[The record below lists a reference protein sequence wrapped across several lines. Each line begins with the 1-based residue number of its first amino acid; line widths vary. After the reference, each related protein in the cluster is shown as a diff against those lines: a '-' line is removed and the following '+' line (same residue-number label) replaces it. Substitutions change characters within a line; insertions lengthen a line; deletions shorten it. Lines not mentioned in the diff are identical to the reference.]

1 MKTAI
6 QLDLTFEQ
14 LLTMVKNLPKAEKI
28 RLTKELEKEIIDS
41 KLSKLLKSF
50 RTKELS
56 ANIINGEVEIVR
68 QQIHEKKKH

>member
-56 ANIINGEVEIVR
+56 ANIINEEVEIVR